1 MWAVLPHVVWAE
13 GAACECQTSSR
24 SHLRS
29 PRPPRGDGCG
39 CGCGCGYACGCA
51 AGARASQGAD
61 AHMAA
66 GGTRGCDVGDE
77 AATAVVQGLQ
87 RWLCAIAAA
96 VVVVGGYNRGGE
108 RPVAWHEAAAAVARG
123 CRGGGLAVAR
133 GCGDGGTARGCGGGG
148 MSLRRLWHGEC
159 GGIGVHMLSPRRC
172 CAVQH

>member
-1 MWAVLPHVVWAE
+1 MRRSITARGRPSEGHGEGAACGLFCRMWPE
-13 GAACECQTSSR
+13 GAACEGQTSSR

-29 PRPPRGDGCG
+29 PRPPRGDDCG

-51 AGARASQGAD
+51 AGARASQSAD

-96 VVVVGGYNRGGE
+96 VVWRWLLVVGGYDRGGE
-108 RPVAWHEAAAAVARG
+108 RLVAWHEAAAAVARG

-133 GCGDGGTARGCGGGG
+133 GCSDGGTR
-148 MSLRRLWHGEC
+148 LRRRWHEPTA
-159 GGIGVHMLSPRRC
+159 IV
-172 CAVQH
+172 A